1 MVSAILRA
9 ATRRCGPLTSDV
21 ECPEMQPTGSFEEAV
36 RAAWGDAPGLDEH
49 WETLAGQGVLGRARV
64 ADLGKVD
71 ARAAI
76 LFARKIEHP
85 WYRCQALAS
94 IVEQSPSHP
103 EAESLLLEALK
114 AAYEQS
120 EPNRVAS
127 VSPWPLMLLVKF
139 NLELASTHTKKL
151 LGIISQEPHGLRR
164 LDGLSSILVA
174 VVSVQ
179 ALRDLALTQLLE
191 TAKVCAGWRTERII
205 DKVVEAVAPF
215 DRDRAFH
222 LLASRPVTR
231 YTKGSRALLASLE

>member
-1 MVSAILRA
+1 M
-9 ATRRCGPLTSDV
+9 P
-21 ECPEMQPTGSFEEAV
+21 PTESFEEAV

-49 WETLAGQGVLGRARV
+49 WKSLAGQGVLGRARV
-64 ADLGKVD
+64 ADLAKVD

-94 IVEQSPSHP
+94 IVEKNPSHT
-103 EAESLLLEALK
+103 EAESLLIEALN

-127 VSPWPLMLLVKF
+127 VSPWPLTLLVKT
-139 NLELASTHTKKL
+139 NPELASIHTEKL
-151 LGIISQEPHGLRR
+151 LSVISLEPHGLRR

-179 ALRDLALTQLLE
+179 ALRDLVLNQLLE
-191 TAKVCAGWRTERII
+191 TVKVCAGWRTERIV
-205 DKVVEAVAPF
+205 DKVVTAVAPF

-231 YTKGSRALLASLE
+231 YTKGSRALFVSLE